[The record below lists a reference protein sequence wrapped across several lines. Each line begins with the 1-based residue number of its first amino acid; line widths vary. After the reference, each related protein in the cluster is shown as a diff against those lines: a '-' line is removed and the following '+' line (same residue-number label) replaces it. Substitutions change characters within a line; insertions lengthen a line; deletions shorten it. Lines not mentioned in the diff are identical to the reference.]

1 MKKVRL
7 TEVHDDR
14 GVLRLIMANE
24 VDTGE
29 HVLDAICGPY
39 DVQSP
44 EARAEFREWFADVL
58 KRKNYVP
65 IN

>member
-7 TEVHDDR
+7 IEVHDDR
-14 GVLRLIMANE
+14 GILQRIVANDSE
-24 VDTGE
+24 TGE

-44 EARAEFREWFADVL
+44 EARAEFREWFTDVL
-58 KRKNYVP
+58 KRKNFIP

>member
-44 EARAEFREWFADVL
+44 EAREEFREWFTDVL